1 MSTLKLIKKAIIP
14 AAGLGTRFLPATKA
28 MPKEML
34 PILDKPTIQ
43 YIVEEA
49 AKAGIED
56 IIIVTGKHKR
66 SIEDHFDNQK
76 ELEMILE
83 DKGKTDLL
91 EKVTHSNEEEIEKD
105 MDELIS
111 KSRRYVMR
119 DENHYMLFN
128 EKYNNDR
135 LIEKVCKHGGK
146 ITYYTDSVLPYYV
159 LKDLSSHPDSEV
171 VYRMRN
177 GFTAKEVDNI
187 ALSFM
192 GTKVI
197 IDISVV
203 FPYVNPYDIIR
214 SLHDIK
220 TNVDEVHLSFPR
232 ILEIDEKQEKFYF
245 FDGEAYDLKPEY
257 KVDFA
262 DKIRVSLSVWKMYIY
277 ILTSSRDFEDVDD
290 VITKLKQQRKIKI

>member
-1 MSTLKLIKKAIIP
+1 
-14 AAGLGTRFLPATKA
+14 
-28 MPKEML
+28 
-34 PILDKPTIQ
+34 
-43 YIVEEA
+43 
-49 AKAGIED
+49 
-56 IIIVTGKHKR
+56 
-66 SIEDHFDNQK
+66 
-76 ELEMILE
+76 
-83 DKGKTDLL
+83 
-91 EKVTHSNEEEIEKD
+91 

-111 KSRRYVMR
+111 KSRRYIMR

-203 FPYVNPYDIIR
+203 FPYVNPYDIR
-214 SLHDIK
+214 S
-220 TNVDEVHLSFPR
+220 R
-232 ILEIDEKQEKFYF
+232 
-245 FDGEAYDLKPEY
+245 
-257 KVDFA
+257 
-262 DKIRVSLSVWKMYIY
+262 
-277 ILTSSRDFEDVDD
+277 
-290 VITKLKQQRKIKI
+290 

>member
-1 MSTLKLIKKAIIP
+1 MEGRWHIAKNKTLTIYNSDRYFNIHTKDKDKINEAI
-14 AAGLGTRFLPATKA
+14 
-28 MPKEML
+28 
-34 PILDKPTIQ
+34 
-43 YIVEEA
+43 
-49 AKAGIED
+49 
-56 IIIVTGKHKR
+56 
-66 SIEDHFDNQK
+66 
-76 ELEMILE
+76 
-83 DKGKTDLL
+83 
-91 EKVTHSNEEEIEKD
+91 KVTHGNEEEIEKN

-111 KSRRYVMR
+111 KSRRYIMR
-119 DENHYMLFN
+119 DEKHYMLFN

-146 ITYYTDSVLPYYV
+146 VTYYTDSVLPYYV

-232 ILEIDEKQEKFYF
+232 ILGVDEKQEKFYF

-277 ILTSSRDFEDVDD
+277 ILTSSRDFEDVDN